1 MAPSMPAS
9 SACPPWLAMLGLT
22 SRSSTAVTRR
32 ARSVFRPAPGD
43 CGRTGGADGGTGS
56 RAHREGRKG
65 ERWGRRLVRVEDHE
79 PAAQPV
85 LAPVDRGA
93 AQLRDAVVGDH
104 DGEIPLVLHGVA
116 SADLSLRL
124 ERQRA
129 DVFAVGLAGD
139 PYGQHAVARVGRG
152 GAEVA
157 HALEGRC
164 RDGEECGGWV
174 GHRSTIA
181 PWTAC
186 S

>member
-1 MAPSMPAS
+1 MQ
-9 SACPPWLAMLGLT
+9 
-22 SRSSTAVTRR
+22 R
-32 ARSVFRPAPGD
+32 
-43 CGRTGGADGGTGS
+43 
-56 RAHREGRKG
+56 
-65 ERWGRRLVRVEDHE
+65 
-79 PAAQPV
+79 V

-93 AQLRDAVVGDH
+93 AQLRDAVVGHH

-116 SADLSLRL
+116 GADLGLRL

-129 DVFAVGLAGD
+129 DVLAVGRAGD
-139 PYGQHAVARVGRG
+139 PHGQHAIARVGCG

-164 RDGEECGGWV
+164 RDREQGGGWV

-181 PWTAC
+181 PWTVC